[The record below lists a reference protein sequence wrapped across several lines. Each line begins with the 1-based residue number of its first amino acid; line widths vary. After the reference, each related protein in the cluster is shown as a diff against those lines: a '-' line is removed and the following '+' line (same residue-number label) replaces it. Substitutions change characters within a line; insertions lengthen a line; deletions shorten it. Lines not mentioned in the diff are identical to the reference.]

1 MDVLKVDLHLHT
13 SDDPEDVIHHDARTL
28 IDRAAASGFDALA
41 ITLHNRQF
49 VDPDVSDYARD
60 RAITLLPG
68 VEQTIEGRHV
78 LLINFPQA
86 AEEVRTFEALAALK
100 RGTNGIVIAPHAF
113 FPHRSC
119 LRACLER
126 HANLFDAVEWSYF
139 WTRGV
144 NFNAQASRWARE
156 HGKTLVGNSD
166 LHDLR
171 QLGVTYSHV
180 SAARDPEAICEAIRE
195 GHVTVQTAPV
205 PVLRLA
211 QVLAGMG
218 YRGRSFRKRRRV
230 PVPAPD
236 PAIHRAST

>member
-1 MDVLKVDLHLHT
+1 MHVLKVELHLHT
-13 SDDPEDVIHHDARTL
+13 SDDPEDVILHDARTL
-28 IDRAAASGFDALA
+28 IDRAAATGFDALA

-49 VDPDVSDYARD
+49 ADPGVFDYARD

-68 VEQTIEGRHV
+68 VEQSIEGRHV
-78 LLINFPQA
+78 LLINFPQGA
-86 AEEVRTFEALAALK
+86 DEVRTFDALAALK
-100 RGTNGIVIAPHAF
+100 RGSNGIVIAPHAF

-119 LRACLER
+119 LGSCLET

-144 NFNAQASRWARE
+144 NFNAQASRWARK

-180 SAARDPEAICEAIRE
+180 SAARDPDAICEAIRE
-195 GHVTVQTAPV
+195 GHVTVQTGPV
-205 PVLRLA
+205 PVLKLA
-211 QVLAGMG
+211 QVLSGMA
-218 YRGRSFRKRRRV
+218 YRGRSFMKRRRV
-230 PVPAPD
+230 PVPASD
-236 PAIHRAST
+236 PAVHRAST